1 MKIVAFLPALA
12 LAVGLGAS
20 PAQVWAANADH
31 PDQNVDK
38 RNDAGND
45 TGNSKVDR
53 LNSGQLDENQ
63 GAQATQGAGPS
74 GPPAADS
81 HSTQK

>member
-1 MKIVAFLPALA
+1 MKAVPLLPALA
-12 LAVGLGAS
+12 LALGLGLA
-20 PAQVWAANADH
+20 PAPLRAANADH

-45 TGNSKVDR
+45 TGNSQVDR

-63 GAQATQGAGPS
+63 R
-74 GPPAADS
+74 PPAAAGATAPTPPAAAS
-81 HSTQK
+81 APSQR